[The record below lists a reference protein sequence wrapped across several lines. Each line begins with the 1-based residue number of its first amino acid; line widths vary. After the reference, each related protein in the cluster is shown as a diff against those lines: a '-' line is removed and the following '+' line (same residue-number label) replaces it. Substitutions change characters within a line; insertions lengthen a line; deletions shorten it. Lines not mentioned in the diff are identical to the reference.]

1 MFGMSGRP
9 ETHAA
14 IIADMAA
21 GFSEVGSLLRAIATW
36 RRVGARVGGL
46 QGNKAK

>member
-1 MFGMSGRP
+1 LSFQ
-9 ETHAA
+9 ENDACLNAA

-21 GFSEVGSLLRAIATW
+21 GFSEVGPLLRAIAIW
-36 RRVGARVGGL
+36 RRVGVRVGEL